1 MKRMIPISALAVLL
15 MLFFLWGCE
24 HDTTNEIVG
33 DGGGGGQTTDMSC
46 LGCHSSQ
53 DMLEEALGEEGAKVE
68 VAIKSD
74 G

>member
-1 MKRMIPISALAVLL
+1 MKRMISISALAALL

-24 HDTTNEIVG
+24 NDTTNEVP
-33 DGGGGGQTTDMSC
+33 GGGGGQTTDMSC

-53 DMLEEALGEEGAKVE
+53 AMLEEALGEEGSKVA

>member
-1 MKRMIPISALAVLL
+1 MKRMIPFSILAVLL
-15 MLFFLWGCE
+15 VLCFLCGCE
-24 HDTTNEIVG
+24 NDTGNDLGEG
-33 DGGGGGQTTDMSC
+33 PGGGGTTTDMSC

-53 DMLEEALGEEGAKVE
+53 EMLEEALGEEGAKVE